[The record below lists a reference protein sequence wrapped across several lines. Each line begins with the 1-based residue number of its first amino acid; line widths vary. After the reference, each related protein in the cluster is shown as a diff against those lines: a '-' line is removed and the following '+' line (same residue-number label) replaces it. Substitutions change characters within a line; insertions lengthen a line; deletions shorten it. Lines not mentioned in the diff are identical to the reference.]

1 YPQFWWITCV
11 QGAVKHL
18 AGVKKNRS
26 ENYYITRQSAI
37 RRGIGVARVRVLFML
52 YCINIQFG
60 CDYAE

>member
-37 RRGIGVARVRVLFML
+37 RRGIGGCTRSRFVYALL
-52 YCINIQFG
+52 YK
-60 CDYAE
+60 YTAWL